1 MLVSPHPVTQGD
13 TMKKQASDM
22 GRRQLLKALALGSA
36 AGAVAT
42 ISSQALA
49 STPTVAPTGSKSDNY
64 RETEHIRN
72 YYASL
77 KN

>member
-1 MLVSPHPVTQGD
+1 
-13 TMKKQASDM
+13 MKKQASDM

-42 ISSQALA
+42 VSSQAVA
-49 STPTVAPTGSKSDNY
+49 ATPENATTSAKGDGY
-64 RETEHIRN
+64 RETDHIRS

-77 KN
+77 RSK

>member
-1 MLVSPHPVTQGD
+1 
-13 TMKKQASDM
+13 MKKQASDM

-42 ISSQALA
+42 VSGQALA
-49 STPTVAPTGSKSDNY
+49 AAPTVEPIEPKSESY
-64 RETEHIRN
+64 RETDHIRC

>member
-1 MLVSPHPVTQGD
+1 
-13 TMKKQASDM
+13 MKKQASDM

-42 ISSQALA
+42 VSGQALA
-49 STPTVAPTGSKSDNY
+49 STTAVAPTGSKTENY
-64 RETEHIRN
+64 RETDHIRN

-77 KN
+77 NN

>member
-1 MLVSPHPVTQGD
+1 
-13 TMKKQASDM
+13 MKKQASDM

-42 ISSQALA
+42 VVSGQAA
-49 STPTVAPTGSKSDNY
+49 AAVPQSATNTEQGDNY
-64 RETEHIRN
+64 RETEHVRN

-77 KN
+77 RN

>member
-1 MLVSPHPVTQGD
+1 
-13 TMKKQASDM
+13 MKKQASDM

-42 ISSQALA
+42 VSSQALA
-49 STPTVAPTGSKSDNY
+49 ATPTVAPVTPQSDNY
-64 RETEHIRN
+64 RETDHIRN

-77 KN
+77 NN

>member
-1 MLVSPHPVTQGD
+1 
-13 TMKKQASDM
+13 MKKQASDM

-42 ISSQALA
+42 VSSQALA
-49 STPTVAPTGSKSDNY
+49 ATPTAEPVTAKSDNY
-64 RETEHIRN
+64 RETDHIRN

-77 KN
+77 NN

>member
-1 MLVSPHPVTQGD
+1 
-13 TMKKQASDM
+13 MKKQASDM

-42 ISSQALA
+42 VSSQALA
-49 STPTVAPTGSKSDNY
+49 ATPTVAPSETKSDNY
-64 RETEHIRN
+64 RETDHIRN

-77 KN
+77 NN

>member
-1 MLVSPHPVTQGD
+1 
-13 TMKKQASDM
+13 MKKPASDM

-42 ISSQALA
+42 VSGQALA
-49 STPTVAPTGSKSDNY
+49 AAPTVEPIEPKSESY
-64 RETEHIRN
+64 RETDHIRH

>member
-1 MLVSPHPVTQGD
+1 
-13 TMKKQASDM
+13 MKKQASDI

-42 ISSQALA
+42 MSSQVLA
-49 STPTVAPTGSKSDNY
+49 ATPTVTPKESKTDNY
-64 RETEHIRN
+64 HETDHIRH

-77 KN
+77 SN

>member
-1 MLVSPHPVTQGD
+1 
-13 TMKKQASDM
+13 MKKQASDM

-42 ISSQALA
+42 VSGQALA
-49 STPTVAPTGSKSDNY
+49 AAPTVEPIEPKSENY
-64 RETEHIRN
+64 RETDHIRH

>member
-1 MLVSPHPVTQGD
+1 
-13 TMKKQASDM
+13 MKKQASDM

-42 ISSQALA
+42 VSGQALA
-49 STPTVAPTGSKSDNY
+49 TAPTVEPIEPKSENY
-64 RETEHIRN
+64 RETDHIRH

>member
-1 MLVSPHPVTQGD
+1 
-13 TMKKQASDM
+13 MKKQASDM

-42 ISSQALA
+42 VSGQALA
-49 STPTVAPTGSKSDNY
+49 AAPTVEPIEPKSDNY
-64 RETEHIRN
+64 RETDHIRH